1 MMSQNQTIALVVVV
15 AVVAGGIGF
24 WFGTLNARSGAAI
37 PANGM
42 PGGTPESTPA
52 AGAGITLPSGAN
64 AIAVDDQDAGSTATV
79 RSATLSEEGWVVI
92 HEDWNGKPGNILG
105 ARRLPA
111 GTQQAVVVEL
121 LRSTEGG
128 KVYYAMLHR
137 DDGDKAFAHTRD
149 LPVLDASGSPIMM
162 RFIATTKPGAQ

>member
-24 WFGTLNARSGAAI
+24 WFGTLNARPEPAAPI
-37 PANGM
+37 
-42 PGGTPESTPA
+42 GGTPGETIGNQPA
-52 AGAGITLPSGAN
+52 AGSGITLPRGEN

-105 ARRLPA
+105 ARRLLA
-111 GTQQAVVVEL
+111 GTHQAVVVEL

-149 LPVLDASGSPIMM
+149 LPVLDAGGSPIMM
-162 RFIATTKPGAQ
+162 RFVAITKPGAQ

>member
-15 AVVAGGIGF
+15 AVVAGGVGF
-24 WFGTLNARSGAAI
+24 WFGTLNPRSGA
-37 PANGM
+37 PA
-42 PGGTPESTPA
+42 PAGGT
-52 AGAGITLPSGAN
+52 AGEGTDSQAPLASGLTLAGNN

-79 RSATLSEEGWVVI
+79 RIATLAEEGWVVI

-111 GTQQAVVVEL
+111 GGHQAVVVEL
-121 LRSTEGG
+121 LRSTENG

-149 LPVLDASGSPIMM
+149 LPFTDAQGSPIMM
-162 RFIATTKPGAQ
+162 RFVATSKPGAQ

>member
-1 MMSQNQTIALVVVV
+1 MMSQNQVIALVVVV
-15 AVVAGGIGF
+15 AVVAGGVGF

-37 PANGM
+37 PASGI
-42 PGGTPESTPA
+42 PGGTPEGTPA
-52 AGAGITLPSGAN
+52 TGASITLPSGQN

-79 RSATLSEEGWVVI
+79 RSTTLAEEGWVVI

-111 GTQQAVVVEL
+111 GSHQAIVVEL

-162 RFIATTKPGAQ
+162 RFVATTKPGAQ

>member
-24 WFGTLNARSGAAI
+24 WFGTLNAR
-37 PANGM
+37 PQ
-42 PGGTPESTPA
+42 TPA
-52 AGAGITLPSGAN
+52 PTTGAGITLPSGAN
-64 AIAVDDQDAGSTATV
+64 TVAVDDQDAGSTATI
-79 RSATLSEEGWVVI
+79 RKAALSEEGWVVI

-111 GTQQAVVVEL
+111 GEHQAIVVEL

-149 LPVLDASGSPIMM
+149 LPFVDAAGSPIMM
-162 RFIATTKPGAQ
+162 RFVATTKPGAQ

>member
-1 MMSQNQTIALVVVV
+1 MLKNRQILAQTPAP
-15 AVVAGGIGF
+15 ASGITGE
-24 WFGTLNARSGAAI
+24 AS
-37 PANGM
+37 
-42 PGGTPESTPA
+42 GTPAPTT
-52 AGAGITLPSGAN
+52 GAGITLPSGAN
-64 AIAVDDQDAGSTATV
+64 TVAVDDQDAGSTATI
-79 RSATLSEEGWVVI
+79 RKAALSEEGWVVI

-111 GTQQAVVVEL
+111 GEHQAIVVEL

-149 LPVLDASGSPIMM
+149 LPFVDAAGSPIMM
-162 RFIATTKPGAQ
+162 RFVATTKPGAQ